1 MASPLPASSKLTFG
15 AFQLDAAAGK
25 LFKNGIPLKLQPQ
38 PFRVLLLLAERSGAV
53 VTREEI
59 QRCLWGDSTFVDFE
73 RGINFSINQIRGVLN
88 DKAGKPGFIETL
100 PRIGYRFIPPVVAD
114 GPNASTT
121 HTSCEPIPSRQV
133 YEWPAHN
140 STTFARASAA
150 TEIPVSIRRASSAWW
165 KRNYL
170 RTVTVT
176 AVVVVVV
183 VLIAWMLRRDRV
195 SQSLRPASD
204 MAVARSL
211 AVLPLENLSGISEQD
226 YFADGMTDALIT
238 SLGQIG
244 ALRVISRTSV
254 MQYKGIHKPLPQIA
268 RELNVDTVVE
278 GTVLRSGDRVRITAQ
293 LIQAATDKHL
303 WAESYEGDLRDVL
316 GLQNGV
322 ASAIAKQILVRL
334 TPQQETR
341 LGRTYPVSAHAYE
354 LYLKGEFFLN
364 RFTPST
370 VSQSISY
377 FQQAIDN
384 DPNYPPAYIGMAA
397 AYHVLGNMAIIPKK
411 VSYPKAKLLVA
422 KALEL
427 DPQSAGAHAE
437 WAWGLLYYDFDFVT
451 AGQEFS
457 HAVELNPNSPD
468 GHQGSGNYYATRG
481 QLQQAVLEMQHAR
494 DLDPLSL
501 MVNTDLCMVLYFARR
516 YDEALAQCKTTLELD
531 PRSSPALR
539 QFGAVYAAK
548 GMGLEASLAFLQAHA
563 LEGDSPAMIAA
574 IRRGEKASGLRGHWQ
589 VWLKSMRQEIDDGK
603 VDPID
608 VAVAYAYSGNDD
620 KALVWLERSFE
631 ARCYG
636 VTYLGVDPTFDGL
649 RSNPRFVSLLRR
661 IGLPL

>member
-254 MQYKGIHKPLPQIA
+254 MQYKGIHKPLPQMA

-278 GTVLRSGDRVRITAQ
+278 GTVL
-293 LIQAATDKHL
+293 
-303 WAESYEGDLRDVL
+303 
-316 GLQNGV
+316 
-322 ASAIAKQILVRL
+322 
-334 TPQQETR
+334 
-341 LGRTYPVSAHAYE
+341 
-354 LYLKGEFFLN
+354 
-364 RFTPST
+364 
-370 VSQSISY
+370 
-377 FQQAIDN
+377 
-384 DPNYPPAYIGMAA
+384 
-397 AYHVLGNMAIIPKK
+397 
-411 VSYPKAKLLVA
+411 
-422 KALEL
+422 
-427 DPQSAGAHAE
+427 
-437 WAWGLLYYDFDFVT
+437 
-451 AGQEFS
+451 
-457 HAVELNPNSPD
+457 
-468 GHQGSGNYYATRG
+468 
-481 QLQQAVLEMQHAR
+481 
-494 DLDPLSL
+494 
-501 MVNTDLCMVLYFARR
+501 
-516 YDEALAQCKTTLELD
+516 
-531 PRSSPALR
+531 
-539 QFGAVYAAK
+539 
-548 GMGLEASLAFLQAHA
+548 
-563 LEGDSPAMIAA
+563 
-574 IRRGEKASGLRGHWQ
+574 
-589 VWLKSMRQEIDDGK
+589 
-603 VDPID
+603 
-608 VAVAYAYSGNDD
+608 
-620 KALVWLERSFE
+620 
-631 ARCYG
+631 
-636 VTYLGVDPTFDGL
+636 
-649 RSNPRFVSLLRR
+649 
-661 IGLPL
+661 